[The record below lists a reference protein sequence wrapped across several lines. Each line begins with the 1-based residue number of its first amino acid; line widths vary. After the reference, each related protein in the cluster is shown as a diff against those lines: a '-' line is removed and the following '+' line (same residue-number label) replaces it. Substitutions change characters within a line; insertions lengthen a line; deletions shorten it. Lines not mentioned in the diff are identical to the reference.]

1 MTTIKIEAGA
11 GDHIADVFG
20 RAVAAAAK
28 SGNPAEF
35 TFSGA
40 TVQVDAASSYETTW
54 AEIHR
59 QWKAEADAYA
69 AIPKGIKA
77 AAKAAAEQKAEH
89 KKPDI
94 MARYIAGQALSTM
107 ASNLP
112 PHPVSMTIIGE
123 EYLAMI
129 GGKP

>member
-1 MTTIKIEAGA
+1 MTTIKIKAAA

-28 SGNPAEF
+28 AGVAAEF

-69 AIPKGIKA
+69 AIGASRSVVGQPGVRWLDDHADLPAGVYDA
-77 AAKAAAEQKAEH
+77 ARVA
-89 KKPDI
+89 
-94 MARYIAGQALSTM
+94 
-107 ASNLP
+107 
-112 PHPVSMTIIGE
+112 
-123 EYLAMI
+123 YLETL
-129 GGKP
+129 K